1 LDLEA
6 SMTTL
11 DILRREPDLRSY
23 KQGDVIFEAGDPAD
37 CMYAVVD
44 GTVDIRIHGSVV
56 ETVAPGSVFG
66 EMGLIDAQPR
76 SAEAVAASDCNL
88 AVISEKRFL
97 RLVEMMPQFALQM
110 MRVITERLRR
120 HGPH

>member
-1 LDLEA
+1 
-6 SMTTL
+6 MTNL
-11 DILRREPDLRSY
+11 DILRREPDIRSY
-23 KQGDVIFEAGDPAD
+23 KSGETIFKAGDPGD

-44 GTVDIRIHGSVV
+44 GVVEIRIHDASV
-56 ETVAPGSVFG
+56 ETIAAGGVFG
-66 EMGLIDAQPR
+66 EMGLIDALPR
-76 SAEAVAASDCNL
+76 SADAVAAADCNL

-97 RLVEMMPQFALQM
+97 RLVEMTPQFALQM

>member
-1 LDLEA
+1 
-6 SMTTL
+6 MTTL
-11 DILRREPDLRSY
+11 DILRREPDIRSF
-23 KQGDVIFEAGDPAD
+23 KQGDTIFNEGEPAD

-44 GTVDIRIHGSVV
+44 GSVEIQLHGTVIEQI
-56 ETVAPGSVFG
+56 APGGVFG

-76 SAEAVAASDCNL
+76 SAQAVAGTDCSL

-110 MRVITERLRR
+110 MRVITQRLRR
-120 HGPH
+120 HDPH

>member
-1 LDLEA
+1 
-6 SMTTL
+6 MTTL
-11 DILRREPDLRSY
+11 DILRREPDIRSY
-23 KQGDVIFEAGDPAD
+23 KQGDTIFNEGDPAD
-37 CMYAVVD
+37 SMYAVVE
-44 GTVDIRIHGSVV
+44 GLVEIRLHGSVI
-56 ETVAPGSVFG
+56 EQIAPGGVFG

-76 SAEAVAASDCNL
+76 SARAVAGTDCSL

-110 MRVITERLRR
+110 MRVITQRLRR

>member
-1 LDLEA
+1 
-6 SMTTL
+6 MTTL

>member
-1 LDLEA
+1 
-6 SMTTL
+6 MTSL

-23 KQGDVIFEAGDPAD
+23 KQGDVIFKAGDPGD
-37 CMYAVVD
+37 CMFAVVD
-44 GTVDIRIHGSVV
+44 GAVDIRIHGSVV
-56 ETVAPGSVFG
+56 ETVAAGSVFG
-66 EMGLIDAQPR
+66 EMGLIDGLPR
-76 SAEAVAASDCNL
+76 SADAVAASDCNL

-110 MRVITERLRR
+110 MRVITQRLRR

>member
-1 LDLEA
+1 
-6 SMTTL
+6 MTTL
-11 DILRREPDLRSY
+11 DILRREPDIRNY
-23 KQGDVIFEAGDPAD
+23 KLGDTIFNAGDPAD
-37 CMYAVVD
+37 CMYAVVE
-44 GTVDIRIHGSVV
+44 GSVEIRIHGSAV
-56 ETVAPGSVFG
+56 EQVAPGGVFG

-76 SAEAVAASDCNL
+76 SAEAVAASDCSL

-110 MRVITERLRR
+110 MRVITQRLRR

>member
-1 LDLEA
+1 
-6 SMTTL
+6 MTSL

-23 KQGDVIFEAGDPAD
+23 QRGDVIFKAGDPGD
-37 CMYAVVD
+37 SMFAVVD
-44 GTVDIRIHGSVV
+44 GMVEIRIHDATV
-56 ETVAPGSVFG
+56 ETIAAGGVFG
-66 EMGLIDAQPR
+66 EMGLIDGLPR
-76 SAEAVAASDCNL
+76 SADAVAASDCNL

-110 MRVITERLRR
+110 MRVITQRLRR

>member
-1 LDLEA
+1 
-6 SMTTL
+6 MTTL
-11 DILRREPDLRSY
+11 DILRREPDIRSF
-23 KQGDVIFEAGDPAD
+23 KQGDIIFNERDPAD

-44 GTVDIRIHGSVV
+44 GSVEIRLHGAVV
-56 ETVAPGSVFG
+56 EQIAPGGVFG

-76 SAEAVAASDCNL
+76 SAQAVAGTDCSL
-88 AVISEKRFL
+88 AVIGEKRFL

-110 MRVITERLRR
+110 MRVVTQRLRR

>member
-1 LDLEA
+1 
-6 SMTTL
+6 MTTL
-11 DILRREPDLRSY
+11 DILRREPDIRSF
-23 KQGDVIFEAGDPAD
+23 KRGDTIFNEGDPAD
-37 CMYAVVD
+37 CMYAVVE
-44 GTVDIRIHGSVV
+44 GSVEIRLHGSVI
-56 ETVAPGSVFG
+56 EQIAPGGVFG

-76 SAEAVAASDCNL
+76 SAQAFAAADCSL

-110 MRVITERLRR
+110 MRVITQRLRR